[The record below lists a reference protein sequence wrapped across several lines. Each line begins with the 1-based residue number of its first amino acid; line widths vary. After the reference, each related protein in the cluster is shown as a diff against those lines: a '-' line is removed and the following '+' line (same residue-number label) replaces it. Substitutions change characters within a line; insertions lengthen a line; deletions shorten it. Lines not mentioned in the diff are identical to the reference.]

1 MFEAIVI
8 CGVSIIALVVT
19 ACWSALDKVV
29 PWLETLSSRQETIIT
44 QLAQIQARLNRV
56 APDELEELEILDLN
70 RE

>member
-1 MFEAIVI
+1 MFEAVVI

-29 PWLETLSSRQETIIT
+29 SWLETLSSRQETIIT

-70 RE
+70 R